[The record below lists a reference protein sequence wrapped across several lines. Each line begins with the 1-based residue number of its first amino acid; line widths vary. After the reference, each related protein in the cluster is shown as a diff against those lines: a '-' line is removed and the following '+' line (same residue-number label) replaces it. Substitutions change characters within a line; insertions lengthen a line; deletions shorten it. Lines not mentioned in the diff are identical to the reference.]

1 METVSIRNL
10 RGKTLREKAHSGK
23 PLAITNH
30 RALVGVLIPVAAAW
44 VEQLIDYNWSQ
55 VRQSIAE
62 GETAL
67 KEGPP
72 LTRLQDT
79 IAAIAVTGEPAPG
92 KDSPPAIPEKL
103 AVPLVAALTGETL
116 AQTPEGREAIQQLR
130 SALAPPPQADNGKKD
145 RQPSVRTVRI
155 GDLSASLIEKAG
167 EDGQTLAITHDRE
180 LIGIVIPVTRGLVEF
195 LIEQNVSRVLYNIIH
210 GEAQLR
216 AAGELTTLDEALD
229 PPEPSPPPG
238 RKRRPQSS
246 SPEAASEGCATA
258 QP

>member
-30 RALVGVLIPVAAAW
+30 RALIGVLIPVAAAW

-62 GETAL
+62 GETTL
-67 KEGPP
+67 KEGQP
-72 LTRLQDT
+72 LTRLED
-79 IAAIAVTGEPAPG
+79 AIAVTGEPAPG
-92 KDSPPAIPEKL
+92 KDSPPTVPEKL

-116 AQTPEGREAIQQLR
+116 AQTPGGKEAIQQLR
-130 SALAPPPQADNGKKD
+130 SALAPPQAGNGEKD

-155 GDLSASLIEKAG
+155 GDLSAGLIEKAG

-229 PPEPSPPPG
+229 PPEPPG

-246 SPEAASEGCATA
+246 SREAASEGCATA
-258 QP
+258 QL